1 MFAAWIR
8 TNIVQMWTNCTLWY
22 LLFCKLLFVSWQ
34 DSLEDLEKKKK
45 ETENALKQLGK
56 DVQDLEPKHKELKKV
71 KEDQKKQW
79 RAVTVSTSVL
89 TFLANYS
96 KRLR

>member
-1 MFAAWIR
+1 MFGAWIP
-8 TNIVQMWTNCTLWY
+8 TKLVQMWTNFTLY
-22 LLFCKLLFVSWQ
+22 CLPVCELLFVSWQ

-71 KEDQKKQW
+71 KEDKKKQW
-79 RAVTVSTSVL
+79 RAVTVSTSIC
-89 TFLANYS
+89 FL
-96 KRLR
+96 